1 MEIAAFKDKSCILP
15 MLTFVHSDLNILSYR
30 SPFDANS
37 IVFDSWFEDLSAY
50 QMSVEKE
57 LIWERYDFSKMT
69 YEFCQQTGF
78 VKKEVQITSQ
88 SIQTDIQVFI
98 LAI

>member
-1 MEIAAFKDKSCILP
+1 MEIAAFKDKYCILP
-15 MLTFVHSDLNILSYR
+15 MLTFVYYDLNILSYR

-57 LIWERYDFSKMT
+57 LIWERDDFSKMT